1 MNNLIKRRWVKFMK
15 KSLGKR
21 LISLAMVLMII
32 SLMLT
37 GCSKTDKTSETEPT
51 KAAEANTAT
60 DANTATEENGSETET
75 VAADPFGKMEPAV
88 DVTSMML
95 EDNIRNVPEGMTME
109 DNPWIDL
116 FKEYGINIEYA
127 ISGSQDDLN
136 TKLNLAISSGD
147 LPDVIQVNAEQFQ
160 ELSEAG
166 YLTDLTD
173 SYNQYASDDLK
184 AMLNQDG
191 GIMAKNG
198 IVDGK
203 LLGIVQPQGYEDFC
217 GVVSIRTD
225 WLKECGLEAPNT
237 MDDLWNIA
245 KTFKEKNMGGTCTI
259 GIGMTKNVMD
269 LLTPSIGLLNGY
281 HAYSGIWLNQN
292 DSLVYSSIQPEMKTA
307 LGQLAN
313 YYKEGLIDPEFGS
326 KDSAKLMEDALS
338 GKSGIVVS
346 HFCAPFDLLNG
357 VKSGQEWGFYKV
369 PSADGKMVKAQA
381 SVGFSGALCYTGK
394 NPEVLIKMLNIFTKY
409 VAEDPVTYN
418 DNAVRNFAYPTLT
431 AATSDNNKIHNEYVQ
446 YINTGV
452 KPEKVTQGYDST
464 AEAAEKYRNN
474 KDCDGYTMWGVFGP
488 EGTESIV
495 SYQIENDGYMLN
507 AFTGA
512 PTEAIK
518 QYQSILKTSEEQMI
532 TYIILGSK
540 PLDYFDQFVED
551 WKANGGDTITQ
562 EVNDWYQKNK

>member
-1 MNNLIKRRWVKFMK
+1 MK
-15 KSLGKR
+15 KKLGKR
-21 LISLAMVLMII
+21 LTSLALVLIMISLLV
-32 SLMLT
+32 T
-37 GCSKTDKTSETEPT
+37 GCSKTDKTSDTEQPNN
-51 KAAEANTAT
+51 ASEG
-60 DANTATEENGSETET
+60 NTATEGNTSTEGAGDT
-75 VAADPFGKMEPAV
+75 EEEAADPFGKFDTPV
-88 DVTSMML
+88 TVTSIML
-95 EDNIRNVPEGMTME
+95 EDNIRNVPEGMTM
-109 DNPWIDL
+109 DNNPWIDI
-116 FKEYGINIEYA
+116 FKEYGINVEYE

-136 TKLNLAISSGD
+136 TKINLAISSGD
-147 LPDVIQVNAEQFQ
+147 LPDVIQVNAEQFA
-160 ELSEAG
+160 ELGEAG

-173 SYNQYASDDLK
+173 AYNKYASDELK

-198 IVDGK
+198 YVDDK

-225 WLKECGLEAPNT
+225 WLKECGLEEPKT

-245 KTFKEKNMGGTCTI
+245 KTFKEKNMDGTCTI
-259 GIGMTKNVMD
+259 GVGMTKNVMD

-292 DSLVYSSIQPEMKTA
+292 DSLVYSSIQPEMKNA
-307 LGQLAN
+307 LGQLSN

-338 GKSGIVVS
+338 GKSGVLVS
-346 HFCAPFDLLNG
+346 HFCAPFDLHNG
-357 VKSGQEWGFYKV
+357 VKNGQEWGYFKV
-369 PSADGKMVKAQA
+369 PSADGEMVKAQG
-381 SVGFSGALCYTGK
+381 SVGFSGALCYTGDT
-394 NPEVLIKMLNIFTKY
+394 PEVLIKMLNLFTKF

-431 AATSDNNKIHNEYVQ
+431 AATSDNNKIHKEYVEF
-446 YINTGV
+446 INTGV

-474 KDCDGYTMWGVFGP
+474 QDLDGYTMWAVFGP
-488 EGTESIV
+488 EGTEAVV
-495 SYQIENDGYMLN
+495 SYQIENDGYMIN

-512 PTEAIK
+512 PTEAMQ
-518 QYQSILKTSEEQMI
+518 QYQAILKAAEEEMI

-540 PLDYFDQFVED
+540 PLEYFDEFVKD
-551 WKANGGDTITQ
+551 WKANGGDIITE
-562 EVNDWYQKNK
+562 EVNEWYQKTK

>member
-1 MNNLIKRRWVKFMK
+1 MK
-15 KSLGKR
+15 KGVCKR
-21 LISLAMVLMII
+21 LISLAMMII
-32 SLMLT
+32 MICLLIS
-37 GCSKTDKTSETEPT
+37 GCSKSDNTSETNST
-51 KAAEANTAT
+51 KATEGNA
-60 DANTATEENGSETET
+60 ATEETVSGGETES
-75 VAADPFGKMEPAV
+75 ADPFGKIEPAV

-109 DNPWIDL
+109 SNPWIDL
-116 FKEYGINIEYA
+116 FKEYGMNVEYS

-136 TKLNLAISSGD
+136 TKLNLAITSGE
-147 LPDVIQVNAEQFQ
+147 LPDIIQVNAEQFQ
-160 ELSEAG
+160 ELSEAD

-173 SYNQYASDDLK
+173 AYNKYASDGLK

-203 LLGIVQPQGYEDFC
+203 LLGIVQPQGYQDFC

-225 WLKECGLEAPNT
+225 WLKECGLEAPKT

-245 KTFKEKNMGGTCTI
+245 KTFKEKKMGGTCTI
-259 GIGMTKNVMD
+259 GVGMTKNVMEA
-269 LLTPSIGLLNGY
+269 LTPSIGLLNGY
-281 HAYSGIWLNQN
+281 HAYSGIWLNEN
-292 DSLVYSSIQPEMKTA
+292 DSLVYSSIQPGMKNA

-357 VKSGQEWGFYKV
+357 VKNGQEWGYFNV
-369 PSADGKMVKAQA
+369 PSADGEIVKAQA
-381 SVGFSGALCYTGK
+381 SVGFSGALCYTGD

-446 YINTGV
+446 FINTGV

-464 AEAAEKYRNN
+464 VEAAEKYRNN
-474 KDCDGYTMWGVFGP
+474 KDSEGYTMWGVFGP
-488 EGTESIV
+488 EGTEAIV
-495 SYQIENDGYMLN
+495 SYQIENNGYMLN

-512 PTEAIK
+512 PTEAMK
-518 QYQSILKTSEEQMI
+518 QYQSILKTSEEEMI

-540 PLDYFDQFVED
+540 PLDYFDEFVEN
-551 WKANGGDTITQ
+551 WKANGGEAMTQ
-562 EVNDWYQKNK
+562 EVNEWYQKNK